1 MEWVP
6 VPVPEAG
13 GPPPE
18 MVRAGGGAPSAE
30 VSRVLGLV
38 QEWLA
43 ADRPAGE
50 RLAVVTRGA
59 VPVAAGEGVT
69 DLAGSAVWG
78 LVRSAQS
85 ENPGRL
91 ILADLPPGGGDEV
104 GGDEQ
109 LAAALASDEPE
120 LAIRDGQVYA
130 RRLVRPSGALVPPG
144 GGGPWR
150 LETTGTG
157 TLDGLA
163 LVPCPQAAAPLE
175 PGQVRV
181 AVRAA
186 GLNFRDVLIGLGM
199 YPGGGIIGSELAG
212 VVLDTGPGVTGLTR
226 GDRVTGL
233 TEGGFGPVTVTRA
246 PLLTRIPAGWSF
258 ARAASVPIVFATAW
272 YALADLGQARPGQK
286 LLVHAAAGGVGMAAV
301 AIARRLG
308 LEVYATASP
317 GQARR
322 AGRPGP
328 GRDPYR
334 VVAGRRVRGEVPR
347 RHRRHRRGYRAE
359 RAGRGAHRRVPA
371 APPAR
376 RRVRRDGQDRRPGP
390 SAGRRGPSRRDLPG
404 LRPGR
409 GRPGP
414 AGRDPGAGDGPAGGR
429 RAAPAAGALL
439 GHPPRSRGV
448 PVHEPGPAHRQARA
462 DHPARPIGS
471 PRTRHGA
478 GHRRHRD
485 AGRPDRRAPGRHRPG
500 PAPGAGLPLRAP
512 PPRAPPHSPRP
523 GHAPGRRSGRAGRP
537 RCGSPP
543 ATPPTGTPWP
553 PCWPASPPRSR

>member
-1 MEWVP
+1 M
-6 VPVPEAG
+6 
-13 GPPPE
+13 
-18 MVRAGGGAPSAE
+18 
-30 VSRVLGLV
+30 LGLV

-69 DLAGSAVWG
+69 DLAGAAVWG

-272 YALADLGQARPGQK
+272 YALADLAASASRPEAPGPRGRRRGRHGRGGHRPASRPGG
-286 LLVHAAAGGVGMAAV
+286 LRH
-301 AIARRLG
+301 RL
-308 LEVYATASP
+308 
-317 GQARR
+317 RR
-322 AGRPGP
+322 A
-328 GRDPYR
+328 
-334 VVAGRRVRGEVPR
+334 
-347 RHRRHRRGYRAE
+347 
-359 RAGRGAHRRVPA
+359 
-371 APPAR
+371 
-376 RRVRRDGQDRRPGP
+376 
-390 SAGRRGPSRRDLPG
+390 S
-404 LRPGR
+404 
-409 GRPGP
+409 
-414 AGRDPGAGDGPAGGR
+414 
-429 RAAPAAGALL
+429 
-439 GHPPRSRGV
+439 
-448 PVHEPGPAHRQARA
+448 
-462 DHPARPIGS
+462 
-471 PRTRHGA
+471 T
-478 GHRRHRD
+478 
-485 AGRPDRRAPGRHRPG
+485 
-500 PAPGAGLPLRAP
+500 
-512 PPRAPPHSPRP
+512 
-523 GHAPGRRSGRAGRP
+523 
-537 RCGSPP
+537 
-543 ATPPTGTPWP
+543 
-553 PCWPASPPRSR
+553 PCWPAWAWTRPISRPRGTPGSRRSSSPPPAAPAWTSC